1 MIRIDGAAGEGG
13 GQVLRSALTLS
24 LLTSTPFEIVHIRA
38 GRHKPGLMAQ
48 HLQAVA
54 AAAAV
59 GGARVEGAHPGS
71 TSLVFEP
78 TVIRPGHY
86 RFEIGTA
93 GSTSL
98 VLQTVFLPLAFAHG
112 PSTLEITGGTHVAWS
127 PCYHYLELHWL
138 PYLREMGVA
147 AELAL
152 VRAGFYPRGGG
163 QVTARIRPANLL
175 RGLSLVERGRLTKIF
190 CLSAVAQ
197 LEQSVAERQSREA
210 LTRLAC
216 LPVHIESRNI
226 SLPSPGKGTV
236 FLTLAEFERTRCC
249 YYALGERGKPA
260 ERVAEEAVDSFLAF
274 LDTDGAIDEF
284 LADQL
289 LLPLALAHGT
299 SELRTARVT
308 PHLLTNAEVI
318 RRFLSARIEIIGFPG
333 KAGLVRIQGDPA
345 AMSAAKARHKP

>member
-1 MIRIDGAAGEGG
+1 
-13 GQVLRSALTLS
+13 
-24 LLTSTPFEIVHIRA
+24 
-38 GRHKPGLMAQ
+38 
-48 HLQAVA
+48 
-54 AAAAV
+54 
-59 GGARVEGAHPGS
+59 
-71 TSLVFEP
+71 
-78 TVIRPGHY
+78 
-86 RFEIGTA
+86 
-93 GSTSL
+93 
-98 VLQTVFLPLAFAHG
+98 VLQTVLLPLAFAHG

-163 QVTARIRPANLL
+163 QVTARIQPANLL
-175 RGLSLVERGRLTKIF
+175 RSLSLVERGRLTRIF

-260 ERVAEEAVDSFLAF
+260 ERVAGEAVEAFLAF
-274 LDTDGAIDEF
+274 LDTDGAIDEY

-289 LLPLALAHGT
+289 LLPLALAQGT
-299 SELRTARVT
+299 SELRTAKVT

-345 AMSAAKARHKP
+345 ALASEKEQG

>member
-24 LLTSTPFEIVHIRA
+24 LLTRTPFEIVHIRA
-38 GRHKPGLMAQ
+38 GRRKPGLMAQ

-71 TSLVFEP
+71 TTLVFAP
-78 TVIRPGHY
+78 TALRPGHY

-98 VLQTVFLPLAFAHG
+98 VLQTILLPLAFAG
-112 PSTLEITGGTHVAWS
+112 APSTLEITGGTHVAWS
-127 PCYHYLELHWL
+127 PCYHFLELHWL
-138 PYLREMGVA
+138 PYLRQMGLNA
-147 AELAL
+147 DLELI
-152 VRAGFYPRGGG
+152 RAGFYPRGGG
-163 QVTARIRPANLL
+163 QITARIRPVTRL
-175 RGLSLVERGRLTKIF
+175 RGLSLVERGRLTRIF
-190 CLSAVAQ
+190 CLSAVAS
-197 LEQSVAERQSREA
+197 LAQSVAERQSREA
-210 LTRLAC
+210 LARLAD
-216 LPVHIESRNI
+216 LTVNIESRNI

-236 FLTLAEFERTRCC
+236 FLALAEFERSRCC

-260 ERVAEEAVDSFLAF
+260 ERVAEEAVDALNTFLA
-274 LDTDGAIDEF
+274 TDGAIDEF

-289 LLPLALAHGT
+289 LLPLSLAMNAA
-299 SELRTARVT
+299 ELRTARVT

-318 RRFLSARIEIIGFPG
+318 RQFLSARIDIDGSPG
-333 KAGLVRIQGDPA
+333 EPGLVRIQGDPGA
-345 AMSAAKARHKP
+345 ISVTNARHKP

>member
-1 MIRIDGAAGEGG
+1 MILIDGAAGEGG

-24 LLTSTPFEIVHIRA
+24 LLTGTPFKIVHIRA
-38 GRHKPGLMAQ
+38 GRRKPGLMAQ

-59 GGARVEGAHPGS
+59 GSARVEGAQTGS
-71 TSLVFEP
+71 TTLVFVP
-78 TVIRPGHY
+78 TALRPGHY

-98 VLQTVFLPLAFAHG
+98 VLQTVLLPLVFARG
-112 PSTLEITGGTHVAWS
+112 PSTLAITGGTHVAWS
-127 PCYHYLELHWL
+127 PCFHYLELHWL
-138 PYLREMGVA
+138 PYLLEMGLA

-163 QVTARIRPANLL
+163 QVTARIRPATLL
-175 RGLSLVERGRLTKIF
+175 KGLSLVNRGRLRKIF
-190 CLSAVAQ
+190 CLSAVGQ
-197 LEQSVAERQSREA
+197 LEQSIAERQSREA
-210 LTRLAC
+210 LVRLSG
-216 LPVHIESRNI
+216 LTVQIESRNI
-226 SLPSPGKGTV
+226 SLPSFGKGTV
-236 FLTLAEFERTRCC
+236 FLVLAEFEGTRCC

-260 ERVAEEAVDSFLAF
+260 ERVAGEAVDAFLAF

-289 LLPLALAHGT
+289 LLPLAFAQDT

-308 PHLLTNAEVI
+308 QHLLTNAEVI
-318 RRFLSARIEIIGFPG
+318 RRFLSDRIEIIGSPG
-333 KAGLVRIQGDPA
+333 EAGLVRVQGDPA
-345 AMSAAKARHKP
+345 ALSVTNARHKP

>member
-1 MIRIDGAAGEGG
+1 
-13 GQVLRSALTLS
+13 
-24 LLTSTPFEIVHIRA
+24 
-38 GRHKPGLMAQ
+38 MAQ

-59 GGARVEGAHPGS
+59 GCARVEGAHPGS
-71 TSLVFEP
+71 TSLVFVP
-78 TVIRPGHY
+78 AAIRPGHY

-98 VLQTVFLPLAFAHG
+98 VLQTVLLPLAFARS

-127 PCYHYLELHWL
+127 PCYHYLVLHWL
-138 PYLREMGVA
+138 PYLREMGVN

-163 QVTARIRPANLL
+163 QVTARIRPADFP
-175 RGLSLVERGRLTKIF
+175 RGLSLVDRGRLTRIF
-190 CLSAVAQ
+190 CLSAVAH

-210 LTRLAC
+210 LARLAG
-216 LPVHIESRNI
+216 LTAPIEALNI

-236 FLTLAEFERTRCC
+236 FLILAEFERTRCC

-260 ERVAEEAVDSFLAF
+260 ERVSGEAVDALLAF
-274 LDTDGAIDEF
+274 LDTDGAIDEY

-318 RRFLSARIEIIGFPG
+318 RRFLSARIEIIGNSG
-333 KAGLVRIQGDPA
+333 KAGLVRIQGDPGA
-345 AMSAAKARHKP
+345 LSTAKSNV